1 MYYLNSIDELNESK
15 IQKIINSFR
24 GKELVQLEK
33 YRDYYKGDQEILNKL
48 VSDITKP
55 NNKLVCNYC

>member
-1 MYYLNSIDELNESK
+1 MYYLNSIDELNASK

-33 YRDYYKGDQEILNKL
+33 YWDYYKGD
-48 VSDITKP
+48 
-55 NNKLVCNYC
+55 

>member
-1 MYYLNSIDELNESK
+1 MYYLNSIDELNENK

-33 YRDYYKGDQEILNKL
+33 YRDYYKGDQEILN
-48 VSDITKP
+48 
-55 NNKLVCNYC
+55 

>member
-1 MYYLNSIDELNESK
+1 MYYLNSIDELNEEK

-33 YRDYYKGDQEILNKL
+33 YRDYYNGDQEILNKY
-48 VSDITKP
+48 VEEK
-55 NNKLVCNYC
+55 NYLLANLFI